1 MAYVV
6 LARKWRPQRF
16 EDVVGQEH
24 ITGTLANAIAQN
36 RVAHG
41 YLFCGPRGVGKTTTA
56 RILAKALNCETGPTP
71 TPCNVC
77 AACKDVDNGT
87 SFDILEV
94 DGASTRGIDDIRE
107 LRDNARYTP
116 TGGRTKVYIIDEV
129 HMLTREAFNAL
140 LKTLE
145 EPPPHVIFV
154 MATTE
159 AYKVPATILSRCQRF
174 DFARIHPKAV
184 ADRLKHICAEEGIS
198 IEDDAVAVLAR
209 RSAGGLRD
217 ALSSLDQ
224 VLASATETKVHITE
238 AMVDRVLGIL
248 SSDFYFGLTDKLIDG
263 DAAGALH
270 QLDDAWHGGA
280 DLAEIAEELAR
291 HFRNVMVAAL
301 GPASEGT
308 LAELGSHEIERLR
321 GQAAR
326 VGPVTGARLLEVA
339 LRALNVSRRSEQV
352 RLHLEMA
359 IVELSQVSRALSLG
373 EVARKLAEMEQ
384 RLGGAPAKAAPA
396 PKPAPPATKP
406 APPAQPMAAAPPPD
420 DVPPPEDGPAAPADP
435 AALWQKAVAAVGQK
449 KRSLGAFLA
458 GSRATAFDAAG
469 RLVIEPDPVDPMS
482 REHLEDGDNRRIV
495 EPVLREIAG
504 RPVGYVVAAAPAA
517 VANAAPAEAMRS
529 PFDIAAEHPIVQKA
543 LDLFD
548 GEITS

>member
-24 ITGTLANAIAQN
+24 ITGTLANAISQN

-56 RILAKALNCETGPTP
+56 RILAKALNCEKGPTP
-71 TPCNVC
+71 TPCNQC
-77 AACKDVDNGT
+77 SACKDVDNGT

-116 TGGRTKVYIIDEV
+116 AGGRTKVYIIDEV

-145 EPPPHVIFV
+145 EPPPHVVFV

-174 DFARIHPKAV
+174 DFARIHPRAV
-184 ADRLKHICAEEGIS
+184 AARLQHICNEEGIA
-198 IEDDAVAVLAR
+198 IDEAAVAVLAR

-224 VLASATETKVHITE
+224 VLASAGEGEAARINE

-248 SSDFYFGLTDKLIDG
+248 STDFYFGLADRLIDG
-263 DAAGALH
+263 DAAGALR

-301 GPASEGT
+301 GPASEGA
-308 LAELGSHEIERLR
+308 LEELSAHEIGLLR
-321 GQAAR
+321 EQAAK

-359 IVELSQVSRALSLG
+359 LVELSQVSQALSLG
-373 EVARKLAEMEQ
+373 DVAKKLAEMES
-384 RLGGAPAKAAPA
+384 RLGGAPQVA
-396 PKPAPPATKP
+396 
-406 APPAQPMAAAPPPD
+406 
-420 DVPPPEDGPAAPADP
+420 GP
-435 AALWQKAVAAVGQK
+435 V
-449 KRSLGAFLA
+449 RS
-458 GSRATAFDAAG
+458 S
-469 RLVIEPDPVDPMS
+469 
-482 REHLEDGDNRRIV
+482 
-495 EPVLREIAG
+495 
-504 RPVGYVVAAAPAA
+504 
-517 VANAAPAEAMRS
+517 
-529 PFDIAAEHPIVQKA
+529 
-543 LDLFD
+543 
-548 GEITS
+548 